1 MTTSTMT
8 TTTTSTTQDATTT
21 HDLPLTTS
29 GARGPG
35 TTGLAAVSAGFGRDV
50 AANLAQLEALV
61 ASARAAGTG
70 LLALPE
76 ACLGG
81 YLSVLGAGRDGAH
94 DETPESLPP
103 VMDVDGPE
111 LARVASIAREMVLVV
126 GFCESDGTS
135 RYNSAA
141 LVTGDGV
148 LGVHRKVHQPL
159 GERLHY
165 DAGDRFAAVD
175 TPVGRVGT
183 LICYDK
189 AFPEAARALALDG
202 AEVIACISAWPASRT
217 ASAGSL
223 ADDRWT
229 QRFTLFDQARALENQ
244 VVWVASNQTGTFG
257 SLRFVANAKV
267 VGPGGDVLATTGT
280 AAGIAL
286 AHVDVTEVLGTAR
299 RSMFHLRDR
308 RPDTYPGP
316 HADLDPTPVEV
327 GARA

>member
-1 MTTSTMT
+1 MSTSPTLTTNGF
-8 TTTTSTTQDATTT
+8 
-21 HDLPLTTS
+21 PLTTA
-29 GARGPG
+29 GAAGPG
-35 TTGLAAVSAGFGRDV
+35 TTGLATVAAGFGRDV
-50 AANLAQLEALV
+50 AVNLAQVEELV
-61 ASARAAGTG
+61 GTARNAGAG

-94 DETPESLPP
+94 DQSPDSLPP
-103 VMDVDGPE
+103 VMDAAGPE
-111 LARVASIAREMVLVV
+111 LARIAAIAREMVLVV

-135 RYNSAA
+135 RFNSAA
-141 LVTGDGV
+141 LVTGEGV

-159 GERLHY
+159 GESLHY
-165 DAGDRFAAVD
+165 DAGDGFRAVD

-229 QRFTLFDQARALENQ
+229 QRFTIFDQARALENQ

-280 AAGIAL
+280 APGLAL
-286 AHVDVTEVLGTAR
+286 AHVDVADVLGTAR

-308 RPDTYPGP
+308 RPDTYEPGALP
-316 HADLDPTPVEV
+316 AQTPAEV